1 MYRYI
6 SGGVCAP
13 KGFRAAGI
21 RAGIRP
27 NKTKK
32 DLALIVSD
40 VPASAAA
47 VYTQNLVQGAPIAVT
62 REHLKDGRARA
73 IICNSGIA
81 NTCDVNG
88 VENARAM
95 CRLCAD
101 ALAISPEDVI
111 VASTGVIGQPL
122 PVAPVAENI
131 GRLVEA
137 LSASEKGA
145 ADAEEAIMTTDTV
158 PKIFAAETEIG
169 GKTVR
174 IGGCAKGSGML
185 NPNMATM
192 LAFLTTDAEIAPRLL
207 QRLLK
212 DAADASFNRV
222 SVDGDTST
230 NDTLAVLA
238 NGESGAEILENT
250 PAEAAFAEA
259 LRAVCVSLA
268 KALAKDGEGAT
279 KLAECRVSGAASR
292 AEAERV
298 ADAVINS
305 PLVKTALFGADTNWG
320 RVLCAIGYA
329 GVPLDVSKT
338 GVSLRSAAGAIT
350 VCENGAGVAF
360 SEAAALEILKRD
372 EIIIDISLG
381 RGRESGVAWGCDL
394 SYDYVKINGDYRT

>member
-27 NKTKK
+27 DKTKK

-40 VPASAAA
+40 VPANAAA
-47 VYTQNLVQGAPIAVT
+47 VYTQNLVQGAPVAVT
-62 REHLKDGRARA
+62 RENLKNGRARA
-73 IICNSGIA
+73 VICNSGIA
-81 NTCDVNG
+81 NTCDANG
-88 VENARAM
+88 VENARKM
-95 CRLCAD
+95 CALCAD
-101 ALAISPEDVI
+101 ALNVSSEDVI
-111 VASTGVIGQPL
+111 VASTGVIGRPL
-122 PVAPVAENI
+122 PVAPIAENI

-137 LSASEKGA
+137 LSASESGA

-212 DAADASFNRV
+212 EAADASFNRV

-230 NDTLAVLA
+230 NDTLAILA

-259 LRAVCVSLA
+259 LQAVCVSLA

-279 KLAECRVSGAASR
+279 KLVECAVSGAASR
-292 AEAERV
+292 ADAERV
-298 ADAVINS
+298 ADAVVNS
-305 PLVKTALFGADTNWG
+305 PLVKTALFGADANWG
-320 RVLCAIGYA
+320 RVLCAVGYA
-329 GVPLDVSKT
+329 GVPLDVSKI
-338 GVSLRSAAGAIT
+338 GVSLQSAAGAIA
-350 VCENGAGVAF
+350 VCENGAGVNF

-372 EIIIDISLG
+372 EIIIHISLG
-381 RGRESGVAWGCDL
+381 RGKESGVAWGCDL
-394 SYDYVKINGDYRT
+394 SYDYVKINGAYRT